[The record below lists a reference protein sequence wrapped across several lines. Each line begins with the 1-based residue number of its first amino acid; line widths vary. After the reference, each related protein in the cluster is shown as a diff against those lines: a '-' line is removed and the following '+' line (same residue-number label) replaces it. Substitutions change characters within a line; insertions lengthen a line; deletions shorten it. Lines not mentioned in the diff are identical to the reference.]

1 MDVTR
6 ANFAEI
12 FPLIKES
19 IQTAEFIGFDTEF
32 SGNKKLIDNFLQDSM
47 SAMTI
52 SSTIMTQLR
61 TGIRN

>member
-1 MDVTR
+1 MDITR

-19 IQTAEFIGFDTEF
+19 IHTAEFIGFDTEF
-32 SGNKKLIDNFLQDSM
+32 SGNKMLIDNSLQDSM

-52 SSTIMTQLR
+52 SSTITTRLR
-61 TGIRN
+61 TGIKN